1 MQSPIGNDGATL
13 NASSGQNSLPRIG
26 ITPEELKDG
35 ALVLPMEYVRGV
47 QRAGGIAVVLP
58 PWDTD
63 VALLLAGVDGII
75 LAGGAD
81 VDPAL
86 YGSAGH
92 PAVYD
97 VDEGRDAGEIEI
109 IRYAIAHNLPLLGI
123 CRGAQLLNVAL
134 GGTLIEH
141 LPDYVGEQVRHR
153 ASPPGVAYHSVRLAS
168 DSRLAQIVGEVDPRI
183 ASWHHQAIRKVAPDL
198 VAVAW
203 AADGTVEAVEM
214 PSHAWMVAVQWHPEL
229 TAADDPAQQRI
240 FDALVQAARTQART
254 IVARAGTQA

>member
-1 MQSPIGNDGATL
+1 MNAFDGQSAL
-13 NASSGQNSLPRIG
+13 SPRIG
-26 ITPEELKDG
+26 ITPEELKGG
-35 ALVLPMEYVRGV
+35 ALVLPMDYVRGV

-63 VALLLAGVDGII
+63 VALLLAGLDGII
-75 LAGGAD
+75 LSGGAD
-81 VDPAL
+81 VDPSL
-86 YGSAGH
+86 YDSAGH
-92 PAVYD
+92 PTVYD
-97 VDEGRDAGEIEI
+97 VDTGRDAGEIEM
-109 IRYAIAHNLPLLGI
+109 IRHAIAHNLPLLGI

-153 ASPPGVAYHSVRLAS
+153 DSPPGVAYHSVRLAP
-168 DSRLAQIVGEVDPRI
+168 DSHLVQIVGEVEPRI

-229 TAADDPAQQRI
+229 TAADDPAQQRL
-240 FDALVQAARTQART
+240 FDGLVQAARSRSQITT
-254 IVARAGTQA
+254 LRAGMEA